1 MVIQERKVDMIR
13 TTQFLTG
20 ALLFLF
26 LSTVSGWCQA
36 ADELPGT
43 SLGLDVGYFF
53 PFGNWVNHRFANDA
67 DQFQGGFVFR
77 GDLNFKV
84 GRKFALA
91 ITGGYMNLDET
102 DWEEYAGKMGDQI
115 TTSSSAAYLGLLLKP
130 HLMISQ
136 PDIIILEVGAGVFFL
151 NGQETFEGMTYDYDF
166 LKGTRIGIIGGLE
179 YERFLSESFA
189 LSIRAT
195 CMIVLSGIHYADGL
209 EHTIT
214 ALPITA
220 GFRVIL

>member
-1 MVIQERKVDMIR
+1 MVR
-13 TTQFLTG
+13 TAKSLTG
-20 ALLFLF
+20 AILFLI
-26 LSTVSGWCQA
+26 LSTSSGWCQA
-36 ADELPGT
+36 TDELPGS

-53 PFGNWVNHRFANDA
+53 PFGNWVNHRFASGVN
-67 DQFQGGFVFR
+67 QFQSGLTFR

-91 ITGGYMNLDET
+91 ITGGYMNFDET
-102 DWEEYAGKMGDQI
+102 DWEEYARNMGDQI
-115 TTSSSAAYLGLLLKP
+115 STSSSAAYIGLLLKP

-136 PDIIILEVGAGVFFL
+136 PDIIVLEFGAGVFFL

-189 LSIRAT
+189 LSVRAS
-195 CMIVLSGIHYADGL
+195 CLIVLTGIHYADGL
-209 EHTIT
+209 EHTII

-220 GFRVIL
+220 GVRVFF